1 MRLTALSKLIT
12 VMALSLAVGTA
23 SLLHGDVASAAV
35 GDPARN
41 HNNYGFNNA
50 ENSAWWMCNYA
61 AGTAYGARGAIWFA
75 NSGASYYTQN
85 VVVAD
90 GQNSVPVQIAGSVYA
105 CMYGFPGP
113 TYAINIAP
121 RGSNGWRLTG
131 LSSTSLY
138 RGRLPSPAPYYYS
151 SQGNTLAATLN
162 VTGLATNNAT
172 SPAQETITIDLYRC
186 MSSNGTSVSGSCYA
200 QPVEVTVIR
209 TPPAPKYTNSAVS
222 NAYVNGSSSVA
233 AADAVVYPG
242 DTVLWRH
249 NLTTTQTAGLFSSR
263 SIDYTYACQIAGVA
277 GSDRQNN
284 PAGSAYTF
292 SSSGTTTVNPPGSG
306 ECYGPYTIR
315 NEDVGSTFCHRLEY
329 APKDQTGGS
338 GASPWSCVRVMARGG
353 LTAILETAPSDGST
367 VADASTYNV
376 HFRVSNNTQPTIDA
390 NVEYSAWV
398 WYEKSAADRTFDPAA
413 GDDRYFNTSSTGS
426 PFGAGTAPAVLVQGG
441 GLPQEITTS
450 IAVLDMQKGGRVCAT
465 WRISTFVPGVQVT
478 NPGWLTS
485 CVLVGK
491 SPAVQIWGN
500 DARVGSQLNGSG
512 ITSGILGR
520 LSTRLDGAS
529 VQTVDNVGHGLW
541 NTGVDAS
548 GNKIKITYNA
558 TSGENNNVP
567 TTTINDPHWSIS
579 KVMRPNGSTTV
590 DYTGSGSNYPNG
602 PATCQKSYDGSSL
615 TNMNTSTPGRV
626 LLESSPGYINPSSPA
641 MYRAGQ
647 FVSTR
652 PEVTGGYNFPGA
664 LSSSQHPN
672 IEIHYPYGR
681 VSDTAAWIGQNL
693 YGLDYSSS
701 ACKDPAM
708 GLAENP
714 QANIYV
720 YTLNTPFTIDSNVD
734 LSTAEL
740 SFKGGVDNFVKI
752 YVNGMQLAASDG
764 SLDWKAPG
772 FSSGSSF
779 QGTYK
784 HDPTQPI
791 PFAYTNNTI
800 EIHIQSAGTH
810 TALLI
815 DELKIKAQK
824 LVGTTKTYGSWGE
837 YSMYA
842 PGAIRSI
849 ASASGLAAGSASDQQ
864 QAWSQLT
871 HANVTI
877 PYGSFAPASQM
888 GVIPNIGGY
897 LSRPGLKGVNIIP
910 SGAVTID
917 NAFVN
922 ANQLM
927 KRSTVIQATGTVTIT
942 ATNMT
947 YDTSSDDK
955 NMNQLVIVAPD
966 INIQAGVGRVDAWL
980 IAPNG
985 TINTC
990 SNGPGQLTIN
1000 DCNQPLQVNGALTAS
1015 HVLLRRTAGA
1025 DKTTP
1030 GGAAET
1036 LNLRGDA
1043 YIWSRRL
1050 SELNGTWTTRA
1061 ITELPPRY

>member
-353 LTAILETAPSDGST
+353 ITPILETTPTDGST
-367 VADASTYNV
+367 ATDESSFTARFKVKND
-376 HFRVSNNTQPTIDA
+376 TQPAIDTR
-390 NVEYSAWV
+390 VEYSAWI
-398 WYEKSAADRTFDPAA
+398 WYEKSATDRTYDPAT
-413 GDDRYFNTSSTGS
+413 GDSRYFDTSSTGS
-426 PFGAGTAPAVLVQGG
+426 PFGSGG
-441 GLPQEITTS
+441 ASVATVRADGSVQEITMNTS
-450 IAVLDMQKGGRVCAT
+450 VLDMQKGGRVCAA
-465 WRISTFVPGVQVT
+465 WRISTPTLGVRVMVT
-478 NPGWLTS
+478 DWLTS
-485 CVLVGK
+485 CVLVGR
-491 SPAVQIWGN
+491 SPTVQIWGN
-500 DARVGSQLNGSG
+500 DGRVGSAITSGLAAASG
-512 ITSGILGR
+512 ITGKI
-520 LSTRLDGAS
+520 STREGGSTTGSFSGSSAY
-529 VQTVDNVGHGLW
+529 GLW
-541 NTGVDAS
+541 RTGVDAS
-548 GNKIKITYNA
+548 GSKIAATYDGGASDKDLYKPEYNDQHW
-558 TSGENNNVP
+558 TISGV
-567 TTTINDPHWSIS
+567 
-579 KVMRPNGSTTV
+579 VRPNGSSAI
-590 DYTGSGSNYPNG
+590 GQ
-602 PATCQKSYDGSSL
+602 TCQYSFDGVSRVPMDRETPAYVVVESSNKAGIKI
-615 TNMNTSTPGRV
+615 TRRAIVGNASPGDVGTYVWGRTST
-626 LLESSPGYINPSSPA
+626 S
-641 MYRAGQ
+641 AG
-647 FVSTR
+647 
-652 PEVTGGYNFPGA
+652 
-664 LSSSQHPN
+664 
-672 IEIHYPYGR
+672 
-681 VSDTAAWIGQNL
+681 WIGQNVFGQN
-693 YGLDYSSS
+693 YNDSGCRDPS
-701 ACKDPAM
+701 ALGGGYD
-708 GLAENP
+708 N
-714 QANIYV
+714 ANIYKFK
-720 YTLNTPFTIDSNVD
+720 LKDKFTVPADAD
-734 LSTAEL
+734 LSTVKLTIAGAIDNRVKAFVNGCQLLATGRNFPTAGNYVDWVPVVRSDQWLRSGYWAGTLPFSFENANTGCQ
-740 SFKGGVDNFVKI
+740 SFKPGADNVLELWVQSTVTHTGLMI
-752 YVNGMQLAASDG
+752 EDI
-764 SLDWKAPG
+764 SL
-772 FSSGSSF
+772 SGSM
-779 QGTYK
+779 
-784 HDPTQPI
+784 
-791 PFAYTNNTI
+791 NTSK
-800 EIHIQSAGTH
+800 Q
-810 TALLI
+810 L
-815 DELKIKAQK
+815 
-824 LVGTTKTYGSWGE
+824 TYGSWGE

-842 PGAIRSI
+842 PDAIRSI

-864 QAWSQLT
+864 QSWSQLT